1 MADNQSGQASGSSG
15 TAKSGSSGGSAGGS
29 AGGSSGSG
37 AAGMADQAK
46 ETLRGATDKASEA
59 WDSASEYGSRYY
71 RQGSRAVSDMDSGTM
86 TGLFIAGTV
95 GFALGWLVFGQQSR
109 SGDYIPRRMST
120 SSDRGY

>member
-1 MADNQSGQASGSSG
+1 MAENQSGQTGGSSG
-15 TAKSGSSGGSAGGS
+15 AAK
-29 AGGSSGSG
+29 GGSSGSSAGGSTGGSSGGG
-37 AAGMADQAK
+37 AGVADQAR
-46 ETLRGATDKASEA
+46 ETMRDATDRASDA

-109 SGDYIPRRMST
+109 SGDYIPRQMSR
-120 SSDRGY
+120 SSDRDY